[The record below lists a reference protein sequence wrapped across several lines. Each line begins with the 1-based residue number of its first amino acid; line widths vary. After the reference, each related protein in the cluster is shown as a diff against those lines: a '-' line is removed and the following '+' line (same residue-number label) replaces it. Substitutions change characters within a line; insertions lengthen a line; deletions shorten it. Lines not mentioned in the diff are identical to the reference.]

1 MAGQGPKE
9 DLKPGLRLQAWGS
22 PQCCLGARAAA
33 GLRLRRLLPSQV
45 SLSPP
50 VLGGA
55 SGSRHWHVPLTPGWY
70 TLQGQQKHTGGNSL
84 VVQWLGLCTFTAGG
98 TGSIPDWETK
108 IPQAAWCGL
117 LTQLFVEPGNET
129 E

>member
-1 MAGQGPKE
+1 M
-9 DLKPGLRLQAWGS
+9 
-22 PQCCLGARAAA
+22 
-33 GLRLRRLLPSQV
+33 
-45 SLSPP
+45 
-50 VLGGA
+50 
-55 SGSRHWHVPLTPGWY
+55 PLTPGWY

-98 TGSIPDWETK
+98 TGSIPDWGTK